1 MKYPVLLSIL
11 LLLLSATVALAAEPV
26 THDPLQPNTWLKDLS
41 PFIVHHAFLTS
52 TDNER
57 QIRTLTAA
65 CAKRVDDLLARLAA
79 ARTEKQVGSLI
90 RAIHNA
96 ETARDIAILS
106 IFIHNAEVSGQYGL
120 AQEMRAQVA
129 RLRRTGGR
137 LVVAAAE

>member
-1 MKYPVLLSIL
+1 MKHPVLLAVL
-11 LLLLSATVALAAEPV
+11 LLLITATVAPAVEPV
-26 THDPLQPNTWLKDLS
+26 TSDPLQPNTWLQDLS
-41 PFIVHHAFLTS
+41 PFIIHHAFLTS

-65 CAKRVDDLLARLAA
+65 CAKQVDRLLARLAE
-79 ARTEKQVGSLI
+79 ARTERQVGSLI

-120 AQEMRAQVA
+120 AQEMRDQVA

-137 LVVAAAE
+137 LMVAAAE